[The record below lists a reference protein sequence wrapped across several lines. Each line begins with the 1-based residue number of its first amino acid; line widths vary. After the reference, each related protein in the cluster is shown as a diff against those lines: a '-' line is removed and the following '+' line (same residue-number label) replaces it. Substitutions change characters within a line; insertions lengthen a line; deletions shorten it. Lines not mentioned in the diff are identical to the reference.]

1 MNSPLTKNLD
11 CPTTDQC
18 GLVWLKKTGMGIQ
31 RFLSV
36 YLCVHSLFSRVTWS
50 DLRIRSYELEV
61 SNKLGVVTH
70 AFNPRG
76 RQISEFETILVYTVS
91 SRITRGIQRNPVS
104 IPQQKTY
111 KPARLFESSRASNLV
126 SQLV

>member
-50 DLRIRSYELEV
+50 DLQIRSYELEV

-76 RQISEFETILVYTVS
+76 RQISEFETILVYRVS
-91 SRITRGIQRNPVS
+91 LRQPGLHR
-104 IPQQKTY
+104 KT
-111 KPARLFESSRASNLV
+111 LS
-126 SQLV
+126 